1 MVMDALNDEMLR
13 CVLEKL
19 DVSYAVR
26 ALSVCKR
33 WKETIEILINTCHF
47 HDRTTATIHCPLIF
61 IRDSTQHWWY
71 GYDSTTC
78 KWVPL
83 PPLRVQMQVS
93 LCPLAG
99 NGKSL
104 LGFKISSDMSQ
115 VVVGNPY
122 TGKWERIPRSTDTWG
137 EAVNVLLVDNEDST
151 KFRIIAI
158 REEETEVYNSNL
170 GGWTLLKQSPPLG
183 SQESMFQ
190 FMTNRLCPTLC
201 EGFLYCYCT
210 NFLISFD
217 VQKERWTNERIPL
230 SKPKS
235 TKFFVLF
242 QCEGRLFAAIESSS
256 SITVLVL
263 GHKSRQFSE
272 LVVMPGNQY
281 SFLSQK
287 SKGGKLSQLKA
298 VGHKH
303 RIFFWRSKRLQIIA
317 FDLLRKM
324 WEYGRFCL
332 CSTMAPSR
340 DSLTDSRHPPTPMS
354 SVVTS
359 CSLVIHTVFSESSIC
374 SSKSGPDAPP
384 FTAVGRTE
392 FSFLFLVF
400 SHFYTYKAS

>member
-19 DVSYAVR
+19 DVSDAVR

-33 WKETIEILINTCHF
+33 WKETIEFLINTCHF

-324 WEYGRFCL
+324 WEVLPQFENHCDL
-332 CSTMAPSR
+332 EDEEQDLEMVV
-340 DSLTDSRHPPTPMS
+340 DSSSFELRHDS
-354 SVVTS
+354 
-359 CSLVIHTVFSESSIC
+359 II
-374 SSKSGPDAPP
+374 
-384 FTAVGRTE
+384 
-392 FSFLFLVF
+392 
-400 SHFYTYKAS
+400 